1 MRRWC
6 CLLLIVFL
14 TAPATALGA
23 GEGAPGP
30 GLMAFSPEKPAPVP
44 ARPWRVIYV
53 EGGPYRDYHLTLAG
67 LARGLK
73 TLGLIDRGEVPV
85 VRGSEDTTEVWNW
98 LAENA
103 GGPYL
108 KFLPDGHYSAGW
120 DETRRAAIKRE
131 VLARLA
137 RGEVDL
143 ILAFGT
149 SAGEDL
155 ATNEHRTTVLSVSVT
170 DPVAAGLTRS
180 EGDSGLDHVHVQVEV
195 GKIERQLTM
204 FHKLFRFQRLGV
216 PYDSSPGGQKTLG
229 VRTIEQVARERGF
242 EIVPCLAELE
252 IPDREESFQNLLGC
266 LEFLSRRSEAV
277 YLTVNNGM
285 QADRMDRLLAP
296 LIKAGLPTFS
306 QNGPAETR
314 LGVLMSLAEDDFARS
329 GLFEA
334 EVVREL
340 LRGRKPREI
349 SQIYVAPLTLALNL
363 KMALAIGWNPP
374 FEVLAAVD
382 ELYDQIMG
390 QE

>member
-1 MRRWC
+1 MIRRC
-6 CLLLIVFL
+6 LALLLVALFL
-14 TAPATALGA
+14 ASPAAAL
-23 GEGAPGP
+23 ER
-30 GLMAFSPEKPAPVP
+30 PAPEP

-53 EGGPYRDYHLTLAG
+53 EGGPYRDYYLTLAG

-73 TLGLIDRGEVPV
+73 SLGLIRRDDMPTVQN
-85 VRGSEDTTEVWNW
+85 SEDTAAMWRW

-108 KFLPDGHYSAGW
+108 KFLADGHYSAGW
-120 DETRRAAIKRE
+120 DETRRAAVKRE

-155 ATNEHRTTVLSVSVT
+155 ITNEHRTPILSISAT
-170 DPVAAGLTRS
+170 DPVAAGLS
-180 EGDSGLDHVHVQVEV
+180 LSDQDSGLDNVHVQVEV
-195 GKIERQLTM
+195 GKIERQLAM
-204 FHKLFRFQRLGV
+204 FHKIFRFRRLGV
-216 PYDSSPGGQKTLG
+216 PYDVTPGGQKTMG
-229 VRTIEQVARERGF
+229 VRTIEKVARERGF

-252 IPDREESFQNLLGC
+252 IADRDESFQNLLGC
-266 LEFLSRRSEAV
+266 LDFLSRRGEAI

-296 LIKAGLPTFS
+296 LIAAGVPTFS
-306 QNGPAETR
+306 QYGPAETR

-334 EVVREL
+334 EVIRAL
-340 LRGRKPREI
+340 LNGKKPREI
-349 SQIYVAPLTLALNL
+349 GQIYVAPLTLALNL

-390 QE
+390 RE

>member
-1 MRRWC
+1 MPRWC
-6 CLLLIVFL
+6 CTLLLIVVFSA
-14 TAPATALGA
+14 APAAAL
-23 GEGAPGP
+23 
-30 GLMAFSPEKPAPVP
+30 EKPAPEL

-73 TLGLIDRGEVPV
+73 TLGLIQRDEVPL
-85 VRGSEDTTEVWNW
+85 VRGSEDTADMWRW

-120 DETRRAAIKRE
+120 DETRRAAVKRE

-137 RGEVDL
+137 RGEADL
-143 ILAFGT
+143 VLAFGT

-155 ATNEHRTTVLSVSVT
+155 VTDEHHTPVLSISVT
-170 DPVAAGLTRS
+170 DPVAAGLSRS
-180 EGDSGLDHVHVQVEV
+180 DRDSGRDHVHVQVEV
-195 GKIERQLTM
+195 GKIERQLAM
-204 FHKLFRFQRLGV
+204 FHKIFQFRRLGV
-216 PYDSSPGGQKTLG
+216 PYDVTPGGQKTMG
-229 VRTIEQVARERGF
+229 VSTIEKVARERGF

-252 IPDREESFQNLLGC
+252 IADRDESFHNLLGC
-266 LEFLSRRSEAV
+266 LEFLSRRGEAV

-296 LIKAGLPTFS
+296 LIAAELPTFS

-334 EVVREL
+334 EVIRAL
-340 LRGRKPREI
+340 LNGKKPREI
-349 SQIYVAPLTLALNL
+349 PQVYVAPLTLALNL

-390 QE
+390 RE